1 MLVDLLKDMF
11 SSTTQGY
18 FGVTGI
24 YLYFV
29 AIVVAA
35 IYRIK
40 QGMKEGDHH

>member
-1 MLVDLLKDMF
+1 MLGELLKDMF

-29 AIVVAA
+29 VIVVAA
-35 IYRIK
+35 IYRIRE
-40 QGMKEGDHH
+40 GMKDDHH